1 MTDKIFAGRTALVTG
16 GARGIG
22 RAVCRML
29 AAEGARVAVNYQRNA
44 VAAEETVRLI
54 EAAAERAIAV
64 QADVA
69 KEDEVRRMIDTVRR
83 ALGPVDLLVNN
94 AGIAES
100 MPHTALSFARGRE
113 VFAVNVD
120 GPFLAT
126 WAVKDEMVSRRFGR
140 IVNISSLAAV
150 LLKPEMIDYATTKAA
165 VISFTRHCAAALAP
179 HNIRVNCVAPGLTDT
194 DLAHSAN
201 ADLVERLIAAT
212 PLGRMADPAEMAS
225 VVRFLLSEESSF
237 VTGQTIVACGGR
249 S

>member
-1 MTDKIFAGRTALVTG
+1 MADKIFAGRTALVTG

-22 RAVCRML
+22 RAICRML

-54 EAAAERAIAV
+54 EADAERALAV

-69 KEDEVRRMIDTVRR
+69 NEDDVRRMVDTVRR

-100 MPHTALSFARGRE
+100 MPHTALSFARWKE
-113 VFAVNVD
+113 VFGVNVD
-120 GPFLAT
+120 GPFLVT

-150 LLKPEMIDYATTKAA
+150 LL
-165 VISFTRHCAAALAP
+165 
-179 HNIRVNCVAPGLTDT
+179 
-194 DLAHSAN
+194 
-201 ADLVERLIAAT
+201 
-212 PLGRMADPAEMAS
+212 
-225 VVRFLLSEESSF
+225 
-237 VTGQTIVACGGR
+237 
-249 S
+249 

>member
-1 MTDKIFAGRTALVTG
+1 MADKIFAGRTALVTG

-44 VAAEETVRLI
+44 VAAAETVKLI
-54 EAAAERAIAV
+54 EAEAEQALAV

-69 KEDEVRRMIDTVRR
+69 NEDDVRRMVETVRR
-83 ALGPVDLLVNN
+83 ELGPVDLLVNN

-100 MPHTALSFARGRE
+100 KPHTALSYARWKE
-113 VFAVNVD
+113 MFAVNVD
-120 GPFLAT
+120 GPFLVT

-140 IVNISSLAAV
+140 IVNISSLAAL

-165 VISFTRHCAAALAP
+165 VISFTRHCAVALAP

-194 DLAHSAN
+194 DMAHSAN
-201 ADLVERLIAAT
+201 ADLVAHLISIT
-212 PLGRMADPAEMAS
+212 PLGRMADPAEIAT